1 MYNFTNY
8 SNEPKLGA
16 NHYADAYISVCV
28 VNVVFSLTAFWGNFL
43 ALGAIWKTPT
53 LHQPANVLVSGLALS
68 DLGVGLIIQPLF
80 IALLIYELRLG
91 KYQRELWAIFRSI
104 QAVFLSAT
112 ILTIT
117 SISVDRCLALLLHLR
132 YAAVVT
138 VKKTATLLCF
148 IWITSVLYAMTVF
161 ISTPVNRNLSIA
173 LISLC
178 IVINIS
184 TCSMIYRICRRHRIQ
199 IQNQIQ
205 VQHGPEAFDM
215 KRYRKSLMTMTVLL
229 ILLILCYFPYIF
241 LRIAVNYIYWPP
253 SFRRFMMRCSL
264 FVIYVNSSLNP
275 LVYCWRMGAMRFAMK
290 QFWKSLV
297 W

>member
-1 MYNFTNY
+1 MSESLNKPRTFTPMYNFTNH
-8 SNEPKLGA
+8 SNEPKLNGTY
-16 NHYADAYISVCV
+16 YADVYIAVCV
-28 VNVVFSLTAFWGNFL
+28 VNAVFSLTAFVGNFL
-43 ALGAIWKTPT
+43 SLGAIWKTPT
-53 LHQPANVLVSGLALS
+53 LRQPTNVLVSGLALS
-68 DLGVGLIIQPLF
+68 DLGVGLIIQPF
-80 IALLIYELRLG
+80 FVARVINELRLG
-91 KYQRELWAIFRSI
+91 KYHRELWATFKSI

-173 LISLC
+173 LVSLC

-184 TCSMIYRICRRHRIQ
+184 TCSTIYRICRRHRIQ

-205 VQHGPEAFDM
+205 AQHGPEAFHM
-215 KRYRKSLMTMTVLL
+215 KRYRKSLLTMIVLL
-229 ILLILCYFPYIF
+229 ILLTCYI
-241 LRIAVNYIYWPP
+241 
-253 SFRRFMMRCSL
+253 
-264 FVIYVNSSLNP
+264 NP
-275 LVYCWRMGAMRFAMK
+275 
-290 QFWKSLV
+290 
-297 W
+297 